1 MDKQQYTWVPTAAV
15 TAVAF
20 VAVTAAL
27 VVAHDQLGRE
37 SARQSSQVAATSSA
51 PQEVVRAP
59 PLVVKAPPIARD
71 RKGTNAMGAG
81 PACVNCGVVKTVV
94 ANHAGP
100 SARDASYLMEIRMDD
115 GTLRTIEHRGALP
128 AGSRVIVE
136 GQSIKLARN

>member
-27 VVAHDQLGRE
+27 VVTRSHFAKE
-37 SARQSSQVAATSSA
+37 STQAVATA
-51 PQEVVRAP
+51 PVRRDVVRAP
-59 PLVVKAPPIARD
+59 PLVVKAPPIAKD

-81 PACVNCGVVKTVV
+81 PACANCGVVQTVV
-94 ANHAGP
+94 ANHEDAG
-100 SARDASYLMEIRMDD
+100 ARSASYLMEIRMDD

-128 AGSRVIVE
+128 AGSRVMVE
-136 GQSIKLARN
+136 GQSVRLARN